1 MIAVRQLRCVRE
13 GRVVLDDI
21 SFAVKAGE
29 FIGVLG
35 ANGAGKS
42 SLLAALAGDL
52 PLQTGDITLNG
63 VALKQLTQ
71 RQLARQRALLP
82 QSPTLAFDL
91 PVPEVVAMGAYPFED
106 LAAAQIEELI
116 TQALALA
123 DAADLA
129 GRHYAGLSGGEQQR
143 VQFARVLLQILAA
156 SPSTERLLL
165 LDEPTSSLDPKHQ
178 HGLLSAVRELAQREQ
193 LAVLVVLHDV
203 NLAARW
209 CDRLLLLND
218 GKMLADGKPAEVLTA
233 QNMHALYGMSADV
246 LEYPPGSGR
255 QLVLFG

>member
-1 MIAVRQLRCVRE
+1 MIVARQLRCLRE

-21 SFAVKAGE
+21 SFTANAGE
-29 FIGVLG
+29 LIGVLG

-52 PLQTGDITLNG
+52 AAQSGNITLNG
-63 VALKQLTQ
+63 VALHQLTQ

-82 QSPTLAFDL
+82 QSPALAFDL
-91 PVPEVVAMGAYPFED
+91 PVPEVVAMGAYPFDD
-106 LAAAQIEELI
+106 LAAAQTETLI
-116 TQALALA
+116 AQALALA
-123 DAADLA
+123 DATDLA

-156 SPSTERLLL
+156 NPDTARVLL

-178 HGLLSAVRELAQREQ
+178 HGLLNAVRELARNEH
-193 LAVLVVLHDV
+193 LTVLVVLHDV

-209 CDRLLLLND
+209 CDRLLLLSA
-218 GKMLADGKPAEVLTA
+218 GKMLADGKPAEVLNT
-233 QNMHALYGMSADV
+233 QTMHALYGMPAEV
-246 LEYPPGSGR
+246 LEYPPGSER
-255 QLVLFG
+255 LLVLFG